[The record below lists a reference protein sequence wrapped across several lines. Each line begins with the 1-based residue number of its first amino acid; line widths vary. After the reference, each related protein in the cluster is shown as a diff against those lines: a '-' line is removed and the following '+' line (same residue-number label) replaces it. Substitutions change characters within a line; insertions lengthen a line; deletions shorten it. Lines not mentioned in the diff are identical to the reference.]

1 MGTTDF
7 NLQGGRTRTFKGFVQ
22 FQSPDGGNTEYYRI
36 KERQS
41 VRIDFRFNY
50 DTHYTDAGQKVLDPS
65 GYNHTFA
72 MDLKTTSDLFDD
84 TWLDADAA
92 TAGLT
97 STPKVP
103 LEDGNDMIWQTL
115 SYWIARGNANEAL
128 QITFVATLKA
138 LTGPTRSTGDAPKY
152 DAGDAAEKWVHM
164 KFVLQPNAF
173 GPITYGTGGSNEIGI
188 SGDILSIDYI
198 KRTSSA
204 TPTA

>member
-1 MGTTDF
+1 MVDF
-7 NLQGGRTRTFKGFVQ
+7 NLQNLRTRTFKGFVQ
-22 FQSPDGGNTEYYRI
+22 FQSPDGGNTAYYRL

-84 TWLDADAA
+84 AWLDSDAA

-97 STPKVP
+97 STPTVP
-103 LEDGNDMIWQTL
+103 PTTSGGTADMAWQSL
-115 SYWIARGNANEAL
+115 SYWIARGNANEPME
-128 QITFVATLKA
+128 ITFVATLKA
-138 LTGPTRSTGDAPKY
+138 MEDP
-152 DAGDAAEKWVHM
+152 AGNSGATATKWIHM
-164 KFVLQPNAF
+164 KFVLQPNSF
-173 GPITYGTGGSNEIGI
+173 GPITYGQGGSNEIGI

-198 KRTSSA
+198 KRTA
-204 TPTA
+204 NETPA